1 VSKKLQ
7 ALVVFEFDGIE
18 NPDSEDADTVI
29 DELTLEI
36 KKVVRGDWS
45 APVKSVSAWIHDAA
59 SFGLTPP
66 QRRRVEE

>member
-1 VSKKLQ
+1 MSKKLQ

-29 DELTLEI
+29 DELTHEI

-59 SFGLTPP
+59 S
-66 QRRRVEE
+66 VEE

>member
-1 VSKKLQ
+1 MSKKLQ

-59 SFGLTPP
+59 S
-66 QRRRVEE
+66 VEE

>member
-1 VSKKLQ
+1 MSKKLQ

-29 DELTLEI
+29 DELTHEI

-45 APVKSVSAWIHDAA
+45 VPVKSVSAWIHDAVA
-59 SFGLTPP
+59 
-66 QRRRVEE
+66 VEEE

>member
-1 VSKKLQ
+1 MSKKLQ

-45 APVKSVSAWIHDAA
+45 APVKSVSAWIHDAV
-59 SFGLTPP
+59 S
-66 QRRRVEE
+66 VEE

>member
-1 VSKKLQ
+1 MSKKLQ
-7 ALVVFEFDGIE
+7 VLVVFEFDGIE

-29 DELTLEI
+29 DELTHEI

-59 SFGLTPP
+59 S
-66 QRRRVEE
+66 VEE

>member
-7 ALVVFEFDGIE
+7 VLVVFEFDGIE

-29 DELTLEI
+29 DELTHEI

-59 SFGLTPP
+59 S
-66 QRRRVEE
+66 VEE

>member
-59 SFGLTPP
+59 S
-66 QRRRVEE
+66 VEE

>member
-45 APVKSVSAWIHDAA
+45 APVKSVSAWIHDAV
-59 SFGLTPP
+59 S
-66 QRRRVEE
+66 VEE